1 MTVLLTLTIAGAD
14 STVFD
19 LYSNIDGFS
28 TAFETSVPKASLL
41 AGYSSTSVPDY
52 TSTVRVQSG
61 SAIQD
66 LLLPS
71 PASG

>member
-28 TAFETSVPKASLL
+28 TAFETSVP
-41 AGYSSTSVPDY
+41 
-52 TSTVRVQSG
+52 
-61 SAIQD
+61 SAKYR
-66 LLLPS
+66 
-71 PASG
+71 